1 MCSHSNLT
9 LSVSPPQLT
18 SGTFIPKCLR
28 KKLPPSPLQT
38 QVRRVGRQLKGMVP
52 LSSPHTF
59 LAFSQQGS
67 ALKPA
72 FSA

>member
-1 MCSHSNLT
+1 MFIQQPHTVL
-9 LSVSPPQLT
+9 VSPPQLT

-38 QVRRVGRQLKGMVP
+38 QVRHVGRQLEGEGT
-52 LSSPHTF
+52 LGSPHTF
-59 LAFSQQGS
+59 LALSLQGS

>member
-1 MCSHSNLT
+1 MCSYSNLT
-9 LSVSPPQLT
+9 LSLFPPQLT

-28 KKLPPSPLQT
+28 KKLPLCPLQT
-38 QVRRVGRQLKGMVP
+38 QVRRVGRQLEGGGP
-52 LSSPHTF
+52 LGSPHTF
-59 LAFSQQGS
+59 LALSLQGS